1 MAHWLQTRRRRWCP
15 DGALPV
21 LCIADGRSIDH
32 VEDGV
37 LVTSRGQLLC
47 ALRTAA
53 GTQARPPFLTPSV
66 HTDRQDG

>member
-1 MAHWLQTRRRRWCP
+1 
-15 DGALPV
+15 V